1 MTVHHSSPTARCDT
15 VHRFSGRLGSVGLRS
30 GLKMASAMQQ
40 VVVVWEW
47 ENSQH
52 RWRPYSPQVVQLL
65 ERAFSKGLKSVFL
78 GDAEPLLSNFS
89 VNITTLRQLCDS
101 SGQLA
106 MAGHVSQS
114 ALIRMRRCHVFS
126 C

>member
-1 MTVHHSSPTARCDT
+1 
-15 VHRFSGRLGSVGLRS
+15 
-30 GLKMASAMQQ
+30 MASAMQQ

-47 ENSQH
+47 ENSQR

-101 SGQLA
+101 SGATEL
-106 MAGHVSQS
+106 
-114 ALIRMRRCHVFS
+114 
-126 C
+126 

>member
-1 MTVHHSSPTARCDT
+1 
-15 VHRFSGRLGSVGLRS
+15 
-30 GLKMASAMQQ
+30 MQQ

-47 ENSQH
+47 ENSQR

-101 SGQLA
+101 SGQMFGSSPA
-106 MAGHVSQS
+106 EKVKY
-114 ALIRMRRCHVFS
+114 RMIFCFIYLELN
-126 C
+126 